1 MLPLSS
7 KFCFVC
13 LRAFLRKQSFAYNV
27 PKITF
32 AATATAKS
40 GHVEYPLGTAI
51 DFTTSR
57 LNDWDISAKKGM
69 MFYGLKRLD

>member
-1 MLPLSS
+1 M
-7 KFCFVC
+7 
-13 LRAFLRKQSFAYNV
+13 

-51 DFTTSR
+51 DFTPSR
-57 LNDWDISAKKGM
+57 WNDGDISAKKAKDKIA
-69 MFYGLKRLD
+69 LKRLG

>member
-1 MLPLSS
+1 M
-7 KFCFVC
+7 
-13 LRAFLRKQSFAYNV
+13 

-40 GHVEYPLGTAI
+40 GHVEYPLGTVI

-57 LNDWDISAKKGM
+57 WNDGDISAKKATDNI
-69 MFYGLKRLD
+69 GLKALVKHFTISHNYRRFLTCTANREVI